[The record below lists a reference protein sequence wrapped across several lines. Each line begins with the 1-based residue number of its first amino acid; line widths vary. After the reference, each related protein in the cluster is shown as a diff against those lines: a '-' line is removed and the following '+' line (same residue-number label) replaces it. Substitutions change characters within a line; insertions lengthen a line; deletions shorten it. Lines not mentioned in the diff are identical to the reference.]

1 MDFDRGYS
9 AQAQKL
15 LPLDATQWV
24 YGDPPWNV
32 KARFSLNETA
42 PRSYTQGRHHIS

>member
-1 MDFDRGYS
+1 MNMKIVELFDNWFQTGFDGGYS

-15 LPLDATQWV
+15 LPLDATQRV

-32 KARFSLNETA
+32 KARF
-42 PRSYTQGRHHIS
+42 R